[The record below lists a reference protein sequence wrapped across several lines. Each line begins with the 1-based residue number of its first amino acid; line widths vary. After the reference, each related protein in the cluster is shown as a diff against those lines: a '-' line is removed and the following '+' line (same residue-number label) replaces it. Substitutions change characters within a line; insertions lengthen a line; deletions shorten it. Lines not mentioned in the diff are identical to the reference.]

1 MNLEFC
7 VFVKL
12 NTFLGLLAKIN
23 CFENLDSKKTIDFT
37 ERKFSW
43 NLGLFQWTLDEVAV
57 GILSFILILFVHLS
71 SPVNLII
78 IITIEGLPHL
88 SGFWFAKSNLLYIE
102 FIYLFCVTICK
113 WTRSA
118 AYEGMVGSCSWNLV
132 WITGSFVQ
140 KAYGKCVFKI
150 YKMGK

>member
-23 CFENLDSKKTIDFT
+23 CFENLDSKKKIDFT

-88 SGFWFAKSNLLYIE
+88 SGFWFAKSNL
-102 FIYLFCVTICK
+102 FIYRIYLLILCYYLQMDTFSSIRRHGRQLFL
-113 WTRSA
+113 
-118 AYEGMVGSCSWNLV
+118 ESCMDNWFVRAKSIWQMCFQNL
-132 WITGSFVQ
+132 
-140 KAYGKCVFKI
+140 
-150 YKMGK
+150 